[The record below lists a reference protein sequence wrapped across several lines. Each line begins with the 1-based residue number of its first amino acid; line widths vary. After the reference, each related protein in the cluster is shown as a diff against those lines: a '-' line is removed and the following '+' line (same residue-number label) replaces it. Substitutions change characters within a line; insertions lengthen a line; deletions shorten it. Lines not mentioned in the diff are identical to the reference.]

1 MSYEPWIKAARLRTL
16 PLAVSGVLLGSF
28 LALPHMNPV
37 LAVMALLTAVL
48 LQVLS
53 NYANDYGDFKKGTDR
68 SAGRADR
75 MLTTG
80 DIRPETMKTALM
92 LLSLLSFAS
101 GCITL
106 SLAETLSLEELLIL
120 LGAGIASIWAAV
132 RYTTGKHAYGYYGLG
147 DIAVVLFFGLFA
159 VNGTYFLHT
168 HQLNA
173 HVAVCAL
180 GMGLLAAAVLHVNN
194 TRDLVGDTLSNKQ
207 TMAVRLGYR
216 AARAYQLFLVLGG
229 CSALCVPILLDFGQS
244 FLIPAILIFL
254 LGGLHLW
261 RYLRINQDARM
272 DYNKEL
278 KLLSLSIFAMIVII
292 GVWRHLV

>member
-1 MSYEPWIKAARLRTL
+1 MNLLPWMKAARLRTL

-28 LALPHMNPV
+28 LALPRLNPA
-37 LAVMALLTAVL
+37 LAWMAMLTAVL

-92 LLSLLSFAS
+92 LLSLLSFTS

-106 SLAETLSLEELLIL
+106 SLADSLSLQELIIL
-120 LGAGIASIWAAV
+120 LGAGISSIWAAV

-168 HQLNA
+168 HQLIA

-207 TMAVRLGYR
+207 TMAVRLGFR

-229 CSALCVPILLDFGQS
+229 CSALCVPILIDFGQS
-244 FLIPAILIFL
+244 FLIPAILIYL
-254 LGGLHLW
+254 LGALHLW

-278 KLLSLSIFAMIVII
+278 KFLSLSIFAMIVII

>member
-1 MSYEPWIKAARLRTL
+1 MRYASWIKAARLRTL

-37 LAVMALLTAVL
+37 LAGMALLTAVL

-92 LLSLLSFAS
+92 LLSLLSFTS

-106 SLAETLSLEELLIL
+106 SLADFLSVQELIIL
-120 LGAGIASIWAAV
+120 LGAGISSIWAAV

-173 HVAVCAL
+173 HVAICAL

-207 TMAVRLGYR
+207 TMAVRLGFR
-216 AARAYQLFLVLGG
+216 TARAYQLFLVMGG

-244 FLIPAILIFL
+244 FLIPAILIYL
-254 LGGLHLW
+254 LGALHLW

-278 KLLSLSIFAMIVII
+278 KFLSLSIFAMIVII

>member
-1 MSYEPWIKAARLRTL
+1 MKAARLRTL

-28 LALPHMNPV
+28 LALPRLNPA
-37 LAVMALLTAVL
+37 LAWMAMLTAVL

-92 LLSLLSFAS
+92 LLSLLSFTS

-106 SLAETLSLEELLIL
+106 SLADSLSLQELIIL
-120 LGAGIASIWAAV
+120 LGAGISSIWAAV

-207 TMAVRLGYR
+207 TMAVRLGFR

-229 CSALCVPILLDFGQS
+229 CSALCVPILIDFGQS
-244 FLIPAILIFL
+244 FLIPAILIYL
-254 LGGLHLW
+254 LGALHLW

-278 KLLSLSIFAMIVII
+278 KFLSLSIFAMIVII

>member
-1 MSYEPWIKAARLRTL
+1 MNLLPWMKAARLRTL

-28 LALPHMNPV
+28 LALPRLNPA
-37 LAVMALLTAVL
+37 LAWMAMLTAVL

-53 NYANDYGDFKKGTDR
+53 NYANDYGDYKKGTDR

-80 DIRPETMKTALM
+80 DIRPESMKKALIA
-92 LLSLLSFAS
+92 LSLLSLAS

-106 SLAETLSLEELLIL
+106 YVVRDLNTLQLLTLLASGL
-120 LGAGIASIWAAV
+120 ASIWAAV
-132 RYTTGKHAYGYYGLG
+132 RYTTGNHAYGYYGLG
-147 DIAVVLFFGLFA
+147 DAAVVLFFGLFA

-168 HQLNA
+168 RSLEPG
-173 HVAVCAL
+173 VAICAL

-194 TRDLVGDTLSNKQ
+194 TRDLVSDTLSNKQ
-207 TMAVRLGYR
+207 TMAVRLGFT
-216 AARAYQLFLVLGG
+216 AARRYQVFLVLGG
-229 CSALCVPILLDFGQS
+229 CTALCLPLLLYFGAS
-244 FLIPAILIFL
+244 FLIPSALIFL
-254 LGGLHLW
+254 LGLLHLW
-261 RYLRINQDARM
+261 RYYRIAQDARM

-278 KLLSLSIFAMIVII
+278 KALSLSIFAMILVV

>member
-1 MSYEPWIKAARLRTL
+1 MSFTPWIKAARLRTL

-92 LLSLLSFAS
+92 LLSLISFTS

-106 SLAETLSLEELLIL
+106 SLAEHLNATQLSIL
-120 LGAGIASIWAAV
+120 LASGIASIWAAV

-147 DIAVVLFFGLFA
+147 DLAVVLFFGLFA

-168 HQLNA
+168 QTLNT
-173 HVAVCAL
+173 HVAFCAL

-207 TMAVRLGYR
+207 TMAARLGF
-216 AARAYQLFLVLGG
+216 AGARRYQLLLVLGG
-229 CSALCVPILLDFGQS
+229 CSALCVPILLDYGRL
-244 FLIPAILIFL
+244 FLIPAILIYL
-254 LGGLHLW
+254 LGFLHLW
-261 RYLRINQDARM
+261 RYFRIAQDARM

-278 KLLSLSIFAMIVII
+278 KFLSLSIFAMILII

>member
-1 MSYEPWIKAARLRTL
+1 MKAARLRTL

-28 LALPHMNPV
+28 LALPRLNPA
-37 LAVMALLTAVL
+37 LAWMAMLTAVL

-75 MLTTG
+75 MLTKG

-92 LLSLLSFAS
+92 LLSLLSFTS

-106 SLAETLSLEELLIL
+106 SLADSLSLQELIIL
-120 LGAGIASIWAAV
+120 LGAGISSIWAAV

-147 DIAVVLFFGLFA
+147 DIAVVLFFGLFS

-207 TMAVRLGYR
+207 TMAVRLGFR

-229 CSALCVPILLDFGQS
+229 CSALCVPILIDFGQS
-244 FLIPAILIFL
+244 FLIPAILIYL
-254 LGGLHLW
+254 LGALHLW

-278 KLLSLSIFAMIVII
+278 KFLSLSIFAMIVII

>member
-1 MSYEPWIKAARLRTL
+1 
-16 PLAVSGVLLGSF
+16 
-28 LALPHMNPV
+28 
-37 LAVMALLTAVL
+37 
-48 LQVLS
+48 
-53 NYANDYGDFKKGTDR
+53 
-68 SAGRADR
+68 
-75 MLTTG
+75 
-80 DIRPETMKTALM
+80 
-92 LLSLLSFAS
+92 LSLLSFAS

-173 HVAVCAL
+173 HVAICAL

-254 LGGLHLW
+254 LGALHLW

>member
-1 MSYEPWIKAARLRTL
+1 MNLLPWMKAARLRTL

-28 LALPHMNPV
+28 LALPRLNPA
-37 LAVMALLTAVL
+37 LAWMAMLTAVL

-92 LLSLLSFAS
+92 LLSLLSFTS

-106 SLAETLSLEELLIL
+106 SLADSLSLQELIIL
-120 LGAGIASIWAAV
+120 LGAGISSIWAAV

-207 TMAVRLGYR
+207 TMAVRLGFR

-229 CSALCVPILLDFGQS
+229 CSALCVPILIDFGQS
-244 FLIPAILIFL
+244 FLIPAILIYL
-254 LGGLHLW
+254 LGALHLW

-278 KLLSLSIFAMIVII
+278 KFLSLSIFAMIVII